1 MESNSNNLAEII
13 WFVAGLI
20 MILMEFMAPGLV
32 IFFFGAGAW
41 VVSLLTYLD
50 ILETL
55 TSQLM
60 VFGVVSLG
68 LLLGL
73 RRWVKDKFYG
83 HVGAKQNLNVNLD
96 EFTGKPVVVLQDVIP
111 GKRGGQVEFKGTTWS
126 AASKEAIKT
135 GESASIIKIDGL
147 TLIIKKQ

>member
-1 MESNSNNLAEII
+1 MESDSNNLAEII

-20 MILMEFMAPGLV
+20 MILLEFVQPGLV
-32 IFFFGAGAW
+32 IVFFGAGAW
-41 VVSLLTYLD
+41 VVSFLTYLD

-55 TSQLM
+55 KFQIL

-83 HVGAKQNLNVNLD
+83 HVGGKQDLNRNLD
-96 EFTGKPVVVLQDVIP
+96 EFTGKPVIVLQDVIP
-111 GKRGGQVEFKGTTWS
+111 GQSGGQVEFKGTTWS
-126 AASKEAIKT
+126 AVSEQKIEK
-135 GESASIIKIDGL
+135 GESASILEMDGL
-147 TLIIKKQ
+147 TLRIKK

>member
-1 MESNSNNLAEII
+1 MESDTNNMAEII
-13 WFVAGLI
+13 WFVAGLV
-20 MILMEFMAPGLV
+20 MILLEFMQPGLV

-41 VVSLLTYLD
+41 IVSLLTYLD

-55 TSQLM
+55 TAQLL

-83 HVGAKQNLNVNLD
+83 HVGAKQNLNENLD
-96 EFTGKPVVVLQDVIP
+96 EFTDKPVVVLKDVIP
-111 GKRGGQVEFKGTTWS
+111 GKSGGQVEFKGAPWRADSDET
-126 AASKEAIKT
+126 IKI
-135 GESASIIKIDGL
+135 GESASIIEIDGL
-147 TLIIKKQ
+147 TLKIKKS

>member
-1 MESNSNNLAEII
+1 MESNTNNLAEII

-20 MILMEFMAPGLV
+20 MMLMEFMAPGLV

-55 TSQLM
+55 TSQLL
-60 VFGVVSLG
+60 VFGIVSLG
-68 LLLGL
+68 LLLAL
-73 RRWVKDKFYG
+73 RRWVRDKFYG
-83 HVGAKQNLNVNLD
+83 HVGAKQNLNENLD
-96 EFTGKPVVVLQDVIP
+96 EFTGKPVVVLQDIIP
-111 GKRGGQVEFKGTTWS
+111 GKRGGQVEFKGTTWN
-126 AASKEAIKT
+126 AIAEEVIKT
-135 GESASIIKIDGL
+135 GDPASIVAIDGL